1 MRPATQEEEAA
12 VRASLEAVERGLYER
27 FLSGKRLCILAGGE
41 VVLADPAL
49 LRLPAALL
57 EGATGGLRVGQLGDG
72 FALHLQGSVIF
83 ARETRNQTVTVI
95 EKSARLFLY
104 GRNILA
110 GSILAFDPHLNPG
123 DHCVVTNPRHE
134 ALGIGRVVGR
144 FKGSGEAVHPVHD
157 LGSYLRDQ

>member
-1 MRPATQEEEAA
+1 MRPATAEEEAI
-12 VRASLEAVERGLYER
+12 VRESLEAVDRGLYQR
-27 FLSGKRLCILAGGE
+27 FLSGKRLCMVGKN
-41 VVLADPAL
+41 VVLADPGL
-49 LRLPAALL
+49 LDLPAELL
-57 EGATGGLRVGQLGDG
+57 EGASGGLLVGALDDG

-110 GSILAFDPHLNPG
+110 GSILAFDPRLNPG

-134 ALGIGRVVGR
+134 ALGIGLVVGR